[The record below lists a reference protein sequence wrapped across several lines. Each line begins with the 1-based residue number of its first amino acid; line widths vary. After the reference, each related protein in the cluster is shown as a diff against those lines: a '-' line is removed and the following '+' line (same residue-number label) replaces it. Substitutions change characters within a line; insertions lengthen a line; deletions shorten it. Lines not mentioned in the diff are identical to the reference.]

1 LRVDRRSL
9 GARGARR
16 RQARHQVDANG
27 GLTTGQNALWWS
39 ALPVSLG
46 IGILKF
52 RLYDIDRIISR
63 MLAYTIVTGLLVG
76 LYAGLSAWL
85 RELGGETGPF

>member
-1 LRVDRRSL
+1 V
-9 GARGARR
+9 A
-16 RQARHQVDANG
+16 
-27 GLTTGQNALWWS
+27 